1 MKWSVNYTEKAIDD
15 LHAIYEYIAYDLSS
29 PIAAAKLVGRIMD
42 TIDGLDTNPI
52 GLPLYK
58 KEPWKSRGMR
68 FVPVE
73 KYIIFFLVSEEKGT
87 VDVLRVMYG
96 RRDIDLNTFNEELEN
111 Q

>member
-42 TIDGLDTNPI
+42 TIDGLDTN
-52 GLPLYK
+52 
-58 KEPWKSRGMR
+58 
-68 FVPVE
+68 
-73 KYIIFFLVSEEKGT
+73 
-87 VDVLRVMYG
+87 
-96 RRDIDLNTFNEELEN
+96 